1 MHEGTRDSL
10 PHPTNSEPCSGSQ
23 NLGNESSWC
32 SSRRGRPTIDR
43 RGCGPCGRPV
53 HQTPLAYPTL
63 RMACSSFLSAF
74 SFSFFC
80 LLSVA
85 LFEATITRVVVASH
99 YFYTYSYSCSQ
110 KSIILHS
117 FSSLS
122 VISIMNRKIQ
132 TTFMAS
138 NGQLSATAFCQ

>member
-1 MHEGTRDSL
+1 MNVDDCGSCMKAPVIPYRIQQ
-10 PHPTNSEPCSGSQ
+10 NSEPCSGSQ

-74 SFSFFC
+74 SFSLFLSPLCGSLRGYDHTSSRRLSLFLY
-80 LLSVA
+80 LLVLLQPEKYNPTQFLLA
-85 LFEATITRVVVASH
+85 IGDFHHE
-99 YFYTYSYSCSQ
+99 SQ
-110 KSIILHS
+110 NTDH
-117 FSSLS
+117 FHG
-122 VISIMNRKIQ
+122 
-132 TTFMAS
+132 F
-138 NGQLSATAFCQ
+138 